1 MKTFSINT
9 LGCKVNQ
16 YESQQIRQL
25 LEQFGLSQAETAS
38 KPDLVVINTCCVTHT
53 ASAKSRQRIRK
64 AQKLSPD
71 AVIVVSG
78 CLPTIKIGELSYLGE
93 NVHLINNRDSLPDT
107 LAQIVGA
114 KTASFGSQ
122 GLSSCKNKWAIQPKL
137 PHLTAFKGHTRAFL
151 KIQDGCDGYCSYCIV
166 PKTRPF
172 VHSKPPETV
181 LEEAQA
187 LIKAGHKEIVVTGI
201 FLGAY
206 GQKSVRRKNWPNS
219 QNHKLAELLDKMA
232 KIPNLARIRLSSLEP
247 ADVTPRLLDTFSK
260 NRNIMPHLH
269 LSLQSGSNAVL
280 KRMGRQYAAD
290 EFRDKVDSIKS
301 RLDRPAI
308 TTDIIVGFPG
318 ETNADF
324 EQTVDLA
331 KDVGF
336 AKMHIFSF
344 SPRKGTPAASMQ
356 DTIDIRL
363 IKKRVRI
370 MCDLNNELSCR
381 FRCQFLGETATI
393 LTENSNQQPFGRSE
407 RYFMVY
413 LKKTGKKPGNN
424 ELVRVKLLKNAEN
437 GLIGKLDSQKNGQNF
452 RKI

>member
-16 YESQQIRQL
+16 YESQQIRRL
-25 LEQFGLSQAETAS
+25 LEQLGLSWVETAE
-38 KPDLVVINTCCVTHT
+38 KPDLTVINTCCVTHT

-78 CLPTIKIGELSYLGE
+78 CLPTVQIGELNNLGE
-93 NVHLINNRDSLPDT
+93 NVHLINHRDSLPAT
-107 LAQIVGA
+107 LIQIVSA
-114 KTASFGSQ
+114 KADTSSFQSPQ
-122 GLSSCKNKWAIQPKL
+122 SCKNEWANQPKL
-137 PHLTAFKGHTRAFL
+137 PQLTAFKGHTRAFL

-172 VHSKPPETV
+172 VHSKSPEAV

-187 LIKAGHKEIVVTGI
+187 LINAGHKEIVVTGI

-206 GQKSVRRKNWPNS
+206 GEKSVRRKNWPGT
-219 QNHKLAELLDKMA
+219 QNDKLPELLDKMA

-260 NRNIMPHLH
+260 HRNIMPHLH

-280 KRMGRQYAAD
+280 KRMARQYGAE
-290 EFRDKVDSIKS
+290 EFTDTVRAIKS

-318 ETNADF
+318 ETDADF
-324 EQTVDLA
+324 EDTVNLA
-331 KDVGF
+331 KYVGF

-356 DTIDIRL
+356 ATVDNRV
-363 IKKRVRI
+363 IKQRVRI
-370 MCDLNNELSCR
+370 LRDLNTELAR
-381 FRCQFLGETATI
+381 KFRRQFIGETATV
-393 LTENSNQQPFGRSE
+393 LTENSNQQPSGRSE

-413 LKKTGKKPGNN
+413 LEESGKKLEKN
-424 ELVRVKLLKNAEN
+424 ELVTVKLVKNSEN
-437 GLIGKLDSQKNGQNF
+437 GLIGTPDGKFPEN
-452 RKI
+452 